1 VYRRERQASA
11 KMVAVEGKAE
21 QAVAVVERDR
31 ERNVV
36 TTPMARK

>member
-21 QAVAVVERDR
+21 QAVAVERDR

>member
-11 KMVAVEGKAE
+11 KMVAVEGKEAE
-21 QAVAVVERDR
+21 QAVAVERDR